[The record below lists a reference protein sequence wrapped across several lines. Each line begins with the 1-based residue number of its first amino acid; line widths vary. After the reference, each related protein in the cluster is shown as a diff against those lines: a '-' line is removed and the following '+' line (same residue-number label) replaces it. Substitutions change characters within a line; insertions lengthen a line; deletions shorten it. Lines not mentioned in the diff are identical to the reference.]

1 MSDIILRTEGLAKAY
16 ALPKGELRVF
26 EGIDLELERGDLVAV
41 MGVSGVGKTT
51 LLNLLGALD
60 RPTSG
65 RIWLDGQDLGTLSEA
80 GLSALRNAKIGF
92 VFQFFHLLPEFT
104 AAENVAF
111 PLLIGGAGKREAFAR
126 ARGMLEEVSLG
137 DKADLRPGQLSG
149 GEQQRV
155 AVARAL
161 INEPRLLLADEPTG
175 NLDAKTGGM
184 VLEIILELHRKRGL
198 SSIVVTHNERIAALC
213 DKVLVMEA
221 GALKPIPVPGR

>member
-26 EGIDLELERGDLVAV
+26 EGIDLELERGDLVAI

-111 PLLIGGAGKREAFAR
+111 PLLIRGAGKREAFAR
-126 ARGMLEEVSLG
+126 ARGMLGEVSIG

-161 INEPRLLLADEPTG
+161 INEPKLLLADEPTG

-198 SSIVVTHNERIAALC
+198 SSIVVTHNERIAARC
-213 DKVLVMEA
+213 RGPETDP
-221 GALKPIPVPGR
+221 ALRALI

>member
-1 MSDIILRTEGLAKAY
+1 MSDIILRTEGLSKAY

-65 RIWLDGQDLGTLSEA
+65 RIWLDGQDLGTLSESA
-80 GLSALRNAKIGF
+80 LSALRNAKIGF

-111 PLLIGGAGKREAFAR
+111 PLLIRGAGRREAVAR
-126 ARGMLEEVSLG
+126 AREMLGEVSLG
-137 DKADLRPGQLSG
+137 DKADFRPGQLSG

-161 INEPRLLLADEPTG
+161 INEPGVLLADEPTG

-198 SSIVVTHNERIAALC
+198 SSIVVTHNERIAARC
-213 DKVLVMEA
+213 HKVFVMEA
-221 GALKPIPVPGR
+221 GALKPIPLPGR

>member
-1 MSDIILRTEGLAKAY
+1 MSDIILRTEGLSKAY

-26 EGIDLELERGDLVAV
+26 EKIDFELERGDLVAI

-51 LLNLLGALD
+51 LLNLVGALD

-80 GLSALRNAKIGF
+80 ELSTVRNAKIGF

-104 AAENVAF
+104 AMENVAF
-111 PLLIGGAGKREAFAR
+111 PLLIRGMGRREAGDR
-126 ARGMLEEVSLG
+126 ARRMLGEVSLG
-137 DKADLRPGQLSG
+137 DKADFRPGQLSG

-161 INEPRLLLADEPTG
+161 INEPKVLLADEPTG
-175 NLDAKTGGM
+175 NLDAKTGAM
-184 VLEIILELHRKRGL
+184 VLEIILELRRKREL
-198 SSIVVTHNERIAALC
+198 SSIVVTHNEKIAGRC
-213 DKVLVMEA
+213 HKVFAMEA
-221 GALKPIPVPGR
+221 GALKPIPSPER